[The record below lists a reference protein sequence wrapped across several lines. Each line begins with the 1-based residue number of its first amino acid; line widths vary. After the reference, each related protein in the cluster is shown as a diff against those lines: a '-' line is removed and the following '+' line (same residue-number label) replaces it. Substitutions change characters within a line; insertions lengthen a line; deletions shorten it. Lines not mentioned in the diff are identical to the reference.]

1 MNLIKF
7 RINNKDLFLNLE
19 EWEKFNTFIKMG
31 KKRNK
36 TISEIITEEEKRI
49 EQQDTCEYCGR
60 KIEDKNDT
68 GSLCYRC
75 YMKEYYEH

>member
-36 TISEIITEEEKRI
+36 SLSEIIAEEEKRI
-49 EQQDTCEYCGR
+49 KDYDNKR
-60 KIEDKNDT
+60 KDNSNKV
-68 GSLCYRC
+68 
-75 YMKEYYEH
+75 KK

>member
-36 TISEIITEEEKRI
+36 SLSEIIVEEKNKTKNY
-49 EQQDTCEYCGR
+49 DKSR
-60 KIEDKNDT
+60 KNKHT
-68 GSLCYRC
+68 QS
-75 YMKEYYEH
+75 

>member
-1 MNLIKF
+1 MSLIKF
-7 RINNKDLFLNLE
+7 KINNKNYFINSN

-36 TISEIITEEEKRI
+36 SLSEITTEEEKRI
-49 EQQDTCEYCGR
+49 EQHNTCEYCGR
-60 KIEDKNDT
+60 KIEDRNDT

-75 YMKEYYEH
+75 YMREYYNS